1 MSAIAKNWKT
11 MVLQC
16 GSSSYLINMNY
27 IKLIDG
33 NTVLVG
39 EDELAISRLKRKDF
53 MQSFNE
59 WAAKSGIN

>member
-1 MSAIAKNWKT
+1 